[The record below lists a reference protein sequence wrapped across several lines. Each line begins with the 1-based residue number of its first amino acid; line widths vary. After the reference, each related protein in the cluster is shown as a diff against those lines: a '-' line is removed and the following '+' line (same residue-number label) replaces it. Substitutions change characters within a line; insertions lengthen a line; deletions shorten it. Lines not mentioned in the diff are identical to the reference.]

1 MAAAVRWLSLLVCLA
16 ASSAL
21 IGQFAA
27 RWPKEIVIFDK
38 QSELLAAAEQAS
50 LTIIQHPWFYWI
62 LFGLVSFA
70 AGIWIEWRARK
81 LDQSHRRKSLGRGL
95 VSLSRRIDSAQQNH
109 ESKWPWNVQHV
120 RVDLQSALLKTS
132 RLDIWVPDHTIFL
145 RRDANLLISYLTVIG
160 TSLAEG
166 RFAEARGESFRCRDL
181 LRAERAQLRGMASVP
196 GDRQRPRHIRVVSAR
211 PG

>member
-16 ASSAL
+16 ASSPL

-38 QSELLAAAEQAS
+38 QSELLAIAEKAS

-70 AGIWIEWRARK
+70 AGIWSEWLAKRF
-81 LDQSHRRKSLGRGL
+81 DHSHRRKSLGR
-95 VSLSRRIDSAQQNH
+95 SLLSLARRIDSAHHNH
-109 ESKWPWNVQHV
+109 ELKWPWSIQHV

-145 RRDANLLISYLTVIG
+145 RRDANLLISYLNVIG

-166 RFAEARGESFRCRDL
+166 RFVEARDESFRCRDL
-181 LRAERAQLRGMASVP
+181 LRAERAQMRAMASAA

-211 PG
+211 PA